1 MQQITQ
7 WLSNGWSIVLVV
19 LGLGL
24 IIFLHELGHFLMAKK
39 NKVRVEIF
47 SLGFGQAIF
56 KFRRGETEYRIA
68 WLPLGGYVKMAG
80 ETMLDERKGEPF
92 ELTSKTPWQRF
103 QIFVA
108 GAVMNLIIA
117 FPIAILSYVIG
128 KVEVPNEIGRP
139 GLAEVKAGIQPGD
152 VILEVGGRKID
163 SLEKLR
169 VEMIRRPNGTM
180 VPVKI
185 KRGEEIL
192 TKQVESMRS
201 SYHESI
207 QTTLMMLPPP
217 AGKPL
222 YEQGVREKDEIVSVN
237 GRKVYMAHEG
247 DAALKECVDKDAVLE
262 IRHRGPTFEDDDKL
276 RKVTVH
282 LPKKTWYVIPIDE
295 NLMEPRVGM
304 VMDHRPAADLL
315 EPDDLI
321 LQIGDETVRSW
332 AHMKSIVEK
341 AASVENPNGTA
352 LRFKVQRGEDQ
363 RVVTITPIVGS
374 ETGKG
379 YLGIGPK
386 STSLFAEVK
395 PGTFFDKAGLK
406 SGDVLVAVDGQAGT
420 PTLAGNPKS
429 KIPAVFGVRED
440 KPRSISIEVE
450 RKGQRVKLDLVAEAK
465 DEGDLTAAG
474 FPTGELGGLSAAG
487 SQPYRRRA
495 FGDAVKMGF
504 EEPVDITV
512 MTVDI
517 LKKVITGGESAK
529 GFSGPIGIMQASY
542 GFAQRAFGNFLWLL
556 CLITVNLGIFNLLP
570 IPILDGGHNV
580 LLLIEVV
587 RKWFGKPPPGEKF
600 IAAFQYV
607 GLAFILTLFV
617 FVTFNDISRLI
628 RG

>member
-7 WLSNGWSIVLVV
+7 WLSNGWSIVQVV

-108 GAVMNLIIA
+108 GAVMNLLIA
-117 FPIAILSYVIG
+117 FPIAMLSYVVG
-128 KVEVPNEIGRP
+128 KCEVPNELGRP
-139 GLAEVKAGIQPGD
+139 GLAEAKAGLQPGD

-169 VEMIRRPNGTM
+169 VEMIRRPNGTL

-192 TKQVESMRS
+192 TRQVESMRS
-201 SYHESI
+201 SFHESV
-207 QTTLMMLPPP
+207 QTTLMLLAPP

-222 YEQGVREKDEIVSVN
+222 YEQGVREKDELVSVN

-262 IRHRGPTFEDDDKL
+262 IRRRGLTFDDDDKL
-276 RKVTVH
+276 RTVTLR
-282 LPKKTWYVIPIDE
+282 LPKKTWYVIPRDE
-295 NLMEPRVGM
+295 NLYEPRVGV
-304 VMDHRPAADLL
+304 VMDHRPAYDVF

-321 LQIGDETVRSW
+321 LQIGDQPIKSW
-332 AHMKSIVEK
+332 AQMKAIVEK
-341 AASVENPNGTA
+341 SASPENPGGTPLKFTVKRRDA
-352 LRFKVQRGEDQ
+352 QMTFTV
-363 RVVTITPIVGS
+363 TPIVG
-374 ETGKG
+374 ENGRG
-379 YLGIGPK
+379 ILGIGPK
-386 STSLFAEVK
+386 FTNLFADVK
-395 PGTFFDKAGLK
+395 PDSYFDKAGLK
-406 SGDVLVAVDGQAGT
+406 TDDRLVSVDGHVGVV
-420 PTLAGNPKS
+420 TLDGDPEK
-429 KIPAVFGVRED
+429 KIPGVLGIRGD
-440 KPRSISIEVE
+440 KPRVVAIEVE
-450 RKGQRVKLDLVAEAK
+450 RAGKRVKLDLVAEAK

-474 FPTGELGGLSAAG
+474 FPTGELGMLKAG
-487 SQPYRRRA
+487 GSLPFRRRP
-495 FGDAVKMGF
+495 FGDAIKVGL

-517 LKKVITGGESAK
+517 LKKVLTGGESPK

-542 GFAQRAFGNFLWLL
+542 SFAQRAFGNFLWLL

>member
-1 MQQITQ
+1 MQQMTQ
-7 WLSNGWSIVLVV
+7 WLSSGWSIVLVV

-128 KVEVPNEIGRP
+128 KCEVPNEIGRP
-139 GLAEVKAGIQPGD
+139 GLAEVKAGLQPGD

-180 VPVKI
+180 VPVKF
-185 KRGEEIL
+185 KRGDEIL
-192 TKQVESMRS
+192 TRQVESMRS
-201 SYHESI
+201 SYHDTT
-207 QTTLMMLPPP
+207 QTTLMLPPP
-217 AGKPL
+217 PPGKPL

-237 GRKVYMAHEG
+237 GRKVYMNHEA
-247 DAALKECVDKDAVLE
+247 DAALKDCVDKDSVLE
-262 IRHRGPTFEDDDKL
+262 IRRRGPTFEDDDKL

-282 LPKKTWYVIPIDE
+282 LPRKAWYVIPLDE
-295 NLMEPRVGM
+295 NLMEARVGM
-304 VMDHRPAADLL
+304 VMDHRPASELL
-315 EPDDLI
+315 EPDDQI
-321 LQIGDETVRSW
+321 LQIGDEPVRSW
-332 AHMKSIVEK
+332 AHMKSIVER
-341 AASVENPNGTA
+341 AASVENPSGTP
-352 LRFKVQRGEDQ
+352 LKFKIQRGDEQ
-363 RVVTITPIVGS
+363 RIVTITPIVGS

-395 PGTFFDKAGLK
+395 PGSYFAKAGLE
-406 SGDVLVAVDGQAGT
+406 SGDRLVGVEGQVGEL
-420 PTLAGNPKS
+420 TLGGSAKS
-429 KIPAVFGVRED
+429 KIPAVFGVREE
-440 KPRSISIEVE
+440 KPRSIAIEVE
-450 RKGQRVKLDLVAEAK
+450 RKGKRLKLSLETESK
-465 DEGDLTAAG
+465 DEGDLAAAG
-474 FPTGELGGLSAAG
+474 FPTAELGGLSTGG
-487 SQPYRRRA
+487 SLPYRRRP

-517 LKKVITGGESAK
+517 LKKVVTGGESAK

-542 GFAQRAFGNFLWLL
+542 SFAQRAFGNFLWLL

-600 IAAFQYV
+600 IAGFQYV

>member
-7 WLSNGWSIVLVV
+7 WLSSGWSIVLVV

-80 ETMLDERKGEPF
+80 ETLLDERKGEPF

-108 GAVMNLIIA
+108 GAIMNLIIA

-128 KVEVPNEIGRP
+128 KCEVPNEIGRP
-139 GLAEVKAGIQPGD
+139 GLAEVKAGLQPGD
-152 VILEVGGRKID
+152 VVLEVGGRKID

-180 VPVKI
+180 VPVKVR
-185 KRGEEIL
+185 RGDEIL

-201 SYHESI
+201 SYHEST
-207 QTTLMMLPPP
+207 QTTLMLPPP
-217 AGKPL
+217 PVGKPL
-222 YEQGVREKDEIVSVN
+222 FEQGVREKDEIVSVN
-237 GRKVYMAHEG
+237 GRKVYMAHEA

-262 IRHRGPTFEDDDKL
+262 IRRRGPTFDDDDKL

-295 NLMEPRVGM
+295 NAMEPRVGL
-304 VMDHRPAADLL
+304 VMDHRPASELL

-321 LQIGDETVRSW
+321 LQIGDEPLRSW
-332 AHMKSIVEK
+332 AHMKAIVEK
-341 AASVENPNGTA
+341 AVSVENPNGTP
-352 LRFKVQRGEDQ
+352 LKFKVQRGEEQ

-395 PGTFFDKAGLK
+395 PGSFFDKAGLK
-406 SGDVLVAVDGQAGT
+406 SGDVLVAVEGQAGT

-429 KIPAVFGVRED
+429 KIPAVFGIRED
-440 KPRSISIEVE
+440 KPRTIAIEVE
-450 RKGQRVKLDLVAEAK
+450 RKGQRVKLDLVAEAR
-465 DEGDLTAAG
+465 DEGDLAAAG
-474 FPTGELGGLSAAG
+474 FPTGELGSLSVG
-487 SQPYRRRA
+487 PSVPYRRRP

-542 GFAQRAFGNFLWLL
+542 SFAQRAFGNFLWLL

-600 IAAFQYV
+600 IAGFQYV